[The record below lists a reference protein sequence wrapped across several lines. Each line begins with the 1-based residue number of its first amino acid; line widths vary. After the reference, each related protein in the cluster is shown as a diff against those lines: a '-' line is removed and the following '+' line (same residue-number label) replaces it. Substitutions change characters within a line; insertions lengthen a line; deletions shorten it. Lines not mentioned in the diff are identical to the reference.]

1 MVEKS
6 NRVEWIDALKGYAIF
21 CVTLGHLGCNFLL
34 EKHIY
39 SFHMFLFFFLSG
51 FVDKTENISFKEYL
65 LKRGKRILIPFIS
78 WNILSN
84 LVSLLMGNSVNE
96 VIETFFLL
104 NGEICWNAP
113 IWFLLT
119 IFLTQVFYFILKRIL
134 KISDL
139 IIICASLTL
148 WMIIPQKNVIFKL
161 NLIPM
166 SMLFYVIGILYKKK
180 SQNIAQWIFA
190 NKHLLLKYAIIL
202 IFAFI
207 NIYFG
212 VLNNVRIVYT
222 KAVFGNVIQ
231 TIIAGISGI
240 FFYIM
245 LFQNFVFLG
254 KNRILNYLG
263 KNSLVIMASQF
274 YFFNL
279 YDYVANFNIHL
290 YRNTVKAFIMCIV
303 TIVFIGLFL
312 KALTYMRKKC
322 KVVDKVVVWFGI

>member
-1 MVEKS
+1 MEKS
-6 NRVEWIDALKGYAIF
+6 NRIEWIDALKGYAIF

-84 LVSLLMGNSVNE
+84 LVSFLMGRTVNE
-96 VIETFFLL
+96 VIETTFLL

-119 IFLTQVFYFILKRIL
+119 IFLTQAFYFILKRIL

-166 SMLFYVIGILYKKK
+166 SMLFYVLGIFYKRK
-180 SQNIAQWIFA
+180 SQNIAQWTFA
-190 NKHLLLKYAIIL
+190 NKYLLLKCVIIFF
-202 IFAFI
+202 FAFI

-222 KAVFGNVIQ
+222 KAVFGNVIY

-245 LFQNFVFLG
+245 LFQNFGFLS

-263 KNSLVIMASQF
+263 KNSLIIMASQF
-274 YFFNL
+274 YFFTL

-290 YRNTVKAFIMCIV
+290 YRNTAKAFFMCIV
-303 TIVFIGLFL
+303 TIVFIGLFM
-312 KALTYMRKKC
+312 KALTYVRKRC
-322 KVVDKVVVWFGI
+322 KVIDKVAVWFGI

>member
-1 MVEKS
+1 
-6 NRVEWIDALKGYAIF
+6 
-21 CVTLGHLGCNFLL
+21 
-34 EKHIY
+34 
-39 SFHMFLFFFLSG
+39 
-51 FVDKTENISFKEYL
+51 
-65 LKRGKRILIPFIS
+65 LIPFVS

-84 LVSLLMGNSVNE
+84 LVSLLMGKSLNE
-96 VIETFFLL
+96 VIETSFLL

-119 IFLTQVFYFILKRIL
+119 VFLTQVFYFILKRIL

-166 SMLFYVIGILYKKK
+166 SMLFYVMGIFYKKK
-180 SQNIAQWIFA
+180 SQKIAQRAFL
-190 NKHLLLKYAIIL
+190 NNHLLLKYAIIL

-222 KAVFGNVIQ
+222 KAVFGNVIH
-231 TIIAGISGI
+231 TFIAGISGI
-240 FFYIM
+240 LFYIM
-245 LFQNFVFLG
+245 LFQNLGFLS

-263 KNSLVIMASQF
+263 KNSLIIMASQF

-290 YRNTVKAFIMCIV
+290 YRNTAKSFIMCIV

-312 KALTYMRKKC
+312 KALAHMRKRYKGI
-322 KVVDKVVVWFGI
+322 DKLAVWFGI

>member
-1 MVEKS
+1 MERS
-6 NRVEWIDALKGYAIF
+6 NRIEWIDALKGYAIF
-21 CVTLGHLGCNFLL
+21 CVTLRHLGCNFLL

-51 FVDKTENISFKEYL
+51 FVDKTENIFFKEYL

-84 LVSLLMGNSVNE
+84 LVSLPMGKSVDE
-96 VIETFFLL
+96 VIETSFLL

-139 IIICASLTL
+139 IILCVSIAL

-166 SMLFYVIGILYKKK
+166 GMLFYVIGKFYKKK
-180 SQNIAQWIFA
+180 SQNIARWTFV

-207 NIYFG
+207 NTYFG

-222 KAVFGNVIQ
+222 KGIFGNVIH

-240 FFYIM
+240 LVYII
-245 LFQNFVFLG
+245 LFQNVGFLSN
-254 KNRILNYLG
+254 NRILNYLG
-263 KNSLVIMASQF
+263 KNSLFIMASQF

-290 YRNTVKAFIMCIV
+290 YRNTAKAFVMCVV
-303 TIVFIGLFL
+303 TIAFIALFL
-312 KALTYMRKKC
+312 KALTYMRKRC
-322 KVVDKVVVWFGI
+322 KVIDKVAVLFGL